1 MSRIGKKIIT
11 IPSNVQVTVQDSVLK
26 AKGPKGELSVKL
38 PEEIAFKIEN
48 SELTFSRE
56 SDQKDVRAKH
66 GLSRA
71 LAFNTIS
78 GVATGF
84 SKLLRITGVGYK
96 AEMKNNHLLMSL
108 GFSHQILLKAPAGVT
123 FEVQNPTTVVV
134 NGIDKQIVGEVASK
148 IRSLRPPEPYKGKG
162 IRYDNEYVRRKAG
175 KTSSK

>member
-11 IPSNVQVTVQDSVLK
+11 IPNGVQVTVQDSVLK

-38 PEEIAFKIEN
+38 PEEIAFNLEN
-48 SELTFSRE
+48 SELTFSRN
-56 SDQKDVRAKH
+56 SDEKHIRAKH

-78 GVATGF
+78 GVSTGF

-96 AEMKNNHLLMSL
+96 AELKGNHLLMSL
-108 GFSHQILLKAPAGVT
+108 GFSHQILIKAPAGVT

-134 NGIDKQIVGEVASK
+134 NGLNKQMVGEVAAK